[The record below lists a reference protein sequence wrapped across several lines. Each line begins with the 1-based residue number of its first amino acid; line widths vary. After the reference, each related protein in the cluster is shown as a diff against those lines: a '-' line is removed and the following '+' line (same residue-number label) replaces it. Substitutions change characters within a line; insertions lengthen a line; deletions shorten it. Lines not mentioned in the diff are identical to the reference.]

1 MLIKESSSP
10 TERTFFGIL
19 RGAEFTTDRGGRPF
33 WRWGAFIFRGNLS
46 AGRERNR
53 EVKVVGAGLARE
65 VKRVKGKS
73 RNWSKDFSLE
83 ASYGFEERSPKS
95 ESLSP

>member
-1 MLIKESSSP
+1 M
-10 TERTFFGIL
+10 
-19 RGAEFTTDRGGRPF
+19 
-33 WRWGAFIFRGNLS
+33 
-46 AGRERNR
+46 
-53 EVKVVGAGLARE
+53 VGEGLARE

>member
-1 MLIKESSSP
+1 MTVGVPETSHADKREFITDRED
-10 TERTFFGIL
+10 FFGIL
-19 RGAEFTTDRGGRPF
+19 RGAEFTTDRER
-33 WRWGAFIFRGNLS
+33 REIFLE
-46 AGRERNR
+46 GRERNR
-53 EVKVVGAGLARE
+53 EVKVVGEGLARE